1 MRRQTRFLLLLLC
14 LVVLC
19 EAVSSQQPPQTVN
32 LRPRAVASTPGIPP
46 VRVQADQQRVPLGTS
61 VTFSLSPAS
70 VVKDYL
76 VTLYFGDGKKQVM
89 STPQTVYVYQAVGN
103 YTYAL
108 DVKPRY
114 RCDARVSLTS
124 SASSIPQAEPV
135 KFSAQ
140 LSGNCP
146 NIQYRFVFGDGSSSK
161 WQSGAEAQHS
171 YASAGKYLAYVDI
184 SDANRRIGGSLRKR
198 IDVTGSG
205 TDVTGRRD
213 VSVSLK
219 AEPLPARLG
228 KPVTFTA
235 KASPAQADARYQFNF
250 GDGNRTSWQTDPQAA
265 HTYKTRGLYRPY
277 VQVSQFINNQSVS
290 ATSAP
295 TSLRVRPDRDTTD
308 PDPSASPTPTPE
320 PRPSP
325 TAGASPTASNSPTP
339 SSGDGSP
346 SPGSS
351 PSGSNGTNVTGSS
364 TPSPSAANSQS
375 TSDNAASNRAWLY
388 LLIAAVILFLIY
400 QASGLLF
407 AAQPTF
413 APFADH
419 GVAAVAHEKGALPIN
434 FELVLDPNV
443 SGGDYSVTT
452 DQPRLVTNA
461 PEPEDR
467 QIIEI

>member
-19 EAVSSQQPPQTVN
+19 EAVGSQQPPPTVN
-32 LRPRAVASTPGIPP
+32 LRPGARASTPGVPQ
-46 VRVQADQQRVPLGTS
+46 VRVRADQSRVPLGTK
-61 VTFSLSPAS
+61 VTFTLSPAS
-70 VVKDYL
+70 VINDYV
-76 VTLYFGDGKKQVM
+76 VTLYFGDRERLLMNG
-89 STPQTVYVYQAVGN
+89 PQATHVYERVGT
-103 YTYAL
+103 YTYSIDL
-108 DVKPRY
+108 KPRHQ
-114 RCDARVSLTS
+114 CDARVTLSS
-124 SASSIPQAEPV
+124 SASSIPEAEPV

-140 LSGNCP
+140 LTGNCP
-146 NIQYRFVFGDGSSSK
+146 NIQYRFVFGDGSSGK
-161 WQSGAEAQHS
+161 WQSSAEAQHS

-184 SDANRRIGGSLRKR
+184 SEANSRIGGSLRKR
-198 IDVTGSG
+198 IEVTRSS

-219 AEPLPARLG
+219 AQPLSARLG

-250 GDGNRTSWQTDPQAA
+250 GDGNRTSWQTDPQAE

-277 VQVSQFINNQSVS
+277 VQVSQFVNNQSVS

-295 TSLRVRPDRDTTD
+295 AVLTVRRGPDTTD
-308 PDPSASPTPTPE
+308 PDPTASPTPTSVPS
-320 PRPSP
+320 PSP
-325 TAGASPTASNSPTP
+325 TAVTSPTASDSPTP
-339 SSGDGSP
+339 SSGNGSP

-351 PSGSNGTNVTGSS
+351 SSGSNGTTVTGSA
-364 TPSPSAANSQS
+364 TPSPSASNSQS
-375 TSDNAASNRAWLY
+375 ISNTDGNRTWLY

-400 QASGLLF
+400 QASGFLF
-407 AAQPTF
+407 ATQPAF
-413 APFADH
+413 APFADQ

>member
-19 EAVSSQQPPQTVN
+19 EAVSSQQQPRTVN
-32 LRPRAVASTPGIPP
+32 LRPRPVASTPGIPQ
-46 VRVQADQQRVPLGTS
+46 VRVKADQQRVPLGTS

-76 VTLYFGDGKKQVM
+76 VTLYFGDGEKRVM
-89 STPQTVYVYQAVGN
+89 NTPQTVHTYQAVGN
-103 YTYAL
+103 YTYAV
-108 DVKPRY
+108 DIKPRY
-114 RCDARVSLTS
+114 RCDARVTLSS
-124 SASSIPQAEPV
+124 SATSIPEAQPV

-140 LSGNCP
+140 LTGNCP

-171 YASAGKYLAYVDI
+171 YASAGNYLAYVDI
-184 SDANRRIGGSLRKR
+184 SDANGRIGGSLRKR
-198 IDVTGSG
+198 IEVTRSS
-205 TDVTGRRD
+205 TDVKGRQD

-219 AEPLPARLG
+219 TEPLSPRLG

-235 KASPAQADARYQFNF
+235 SASPARADTRYQFNF

-295 TSLRVRPDRDTTD
+295 AVLRVRERDTTD
-308 PDPSASPTPTPE
+308 PDPIVSPTPTPG
-320 PRPSP
+320 PSPSP
-325 TAGASPTASNSPTP
+325 TAATSPTASDSPTP
-339 SSGDGSP
+339 SFGSGSP

-351 PSGSNGTNVTGSS
+351 PSGSNGTTVTGSA
-364 TPSPSAANSQS
+364 TPSPSVSNSQT
-375 TSDNAASNRAWLY
+375 TSDAGNKTWWY

-400 QASGLLF
+400 QASGFLF

-419 GVAAVAHEKGALPIN
+419 GVAAVTHDKGAMPIN